1 MRLVG
6 AGLGRTG
13 TLSLKQALE
22 HLLGA
27 PCYHM
32 METFGRPADIPV
44 WHRAVNG
51 EMPDWPAFLAD
62 YDAAVDWPV
71 AGFWRETSAAF
82 PEAVVLLSTRP
93 TDDWWTSASNTI
105 FQISRREIPLGED
118 VAAAQIAMARD
129 MLTKRFTPNWT
140 DETEA
145 KAALRRAQRRC
156 ARRRANR
163 PARGVAPRR
172 RLAAALRRARRFRP
186 RRAVPPREHHG
197 RLPRHDRPRRVA
209 PAARTRSVPGS
220 GRGGRRR
227 RTRRDRSALPGP
239 TRTDRGRKR
248 PRAPRRRPWRARVRR
263 WTPTAT
269 A

>member
-1 MRLVG
+1 MTMRLVG

-71 AGFWRETSAAF
+71 AGFWGETSAAF

-118 VAAAQIAMARD
+118 VAAAQVAMARD

-145 KAALRRAQRRC
+145 KAAYDAHNAAVRA
-156 ARRRANR
+156 
-163 PARGVAPRR
+163 
-172 RLAAALRRARRFRP
+172 
-186 RRAVPPREHHG
+186 AVPTD
-197 RLPRHDRPRRVA
+197 RLVEWHPGDGWPPLCDALDV
-209 PAARTRSVPGS
+209 SVPDEPFPHAN
-220 GRGGRRR
+220 
-227 RTRRDRSALPGP
+227 TTADF
-239 TRTDRGRKR
+239 
-248 PRAPRRRPWRARVRR
+248 RAMTGLDA
-263 WTPTAT
+263 
-269 A
+269 